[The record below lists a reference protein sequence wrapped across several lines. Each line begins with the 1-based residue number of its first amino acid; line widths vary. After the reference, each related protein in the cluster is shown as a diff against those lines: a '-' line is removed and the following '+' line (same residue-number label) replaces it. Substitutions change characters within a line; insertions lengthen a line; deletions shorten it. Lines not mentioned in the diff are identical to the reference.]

1 MLLYLMAAAYDF
13 DVSVMTLPAA
23 PPRAPHPTLT
33 LPGVPSPWLTS
44 TAAGRPKLAPPIVA
58 ATTGDRFAIQVA
70 SFATQARADTL
81 LDELT
86 RDGFP
91 ARAVT
96 VDFGPPR
103 GQLVQVLVGGYG
115 SAEEAASDLAKV
127 RERFADAHLEPVAA
141 R

>member
-1 MLLYLMAAAYDF
+1 MAAAYDF

-33 LPGVPSPWLTS
+33 LPGVPSPWLTP
-44 TAAGRPKLAPPIVA
+44 TAAGRPKPVPPTVA

-70 SFATQARADTL
+70 SFATQARADIL
-81 LDELT
+81 VDELR
-86 RDGFP
+86 RDGFA

-96 VDFGPPR
+96 IDFGPPR

-115 SAEEAASDLAKV
+115 SAEEAASELATV
-127 RERFADAHLEPVAA
+127 RQRFPDARLEPVAP